1 MNKSFYTIFILGLFV
16 CLGGFTFAQEA
27 QDVADPSGV
36 AVTLDQVTTPFEYD
50 AAVLFDN
57 GPIITLPGGGCSGG
71 DASILDGTIG
81 GHTLYGWNVNSAAA
95 PGTNYYIADDFTS
108 TEEWTIDSM
117 KFFAYQTGAVS
128 STLTGVYVQI
138 WNGAPNA
145 GGTIV
150 WGDLITNRLQS
161 TALTNIYRAQSTTPT
176 NCDRRVQ
183 EISATINTVLPAG
196 QYWVQWGITGSA
208 ASGPWQPPVTI
219 AGVAV
224 TGDALQATPTG
235 WVQAL
240 NGTTSQNGAPFI
252 VYGSAGGGGYSFFD
266 NFDSYVAGQLLAQQN
281 PTEWTTWDNNPGG
294 AADALVSN
302 AFSASNPN
310 SVVILPNDD
319 LVRLHGDLTSGKWYT
334 GFLMYIPTGKA
345 GYWNMLSDF
354 TFNTGGYWAF
364 ECYFDVGGGGR
375 LLTGDGTT
383 IFNWTP
389 NTWQWVE
396 VVIDLDLDQTEF
408 WIGGSVGGTLVH
420 SWAWTNGTST
430 GLGPLVID
438 ATDFFGATANDEM
451 YFDNY
456 FIGPQTITPVEL
468 TSFGANVNAAGNVV
482 LNWTTATEVNNQMF
496 EVERRVEGSDFYR
509 IGYVDGKGT
518 TSEAQE
524 YSYIDN
530 SVTTGTYYYR
540 LKQIDFNG
548 TFEYSNEV
556 MVDVKGPLG
565 YNLVQNYPNPF
576 NPSTRIDFNIAEP
589 TMVRLAV
596 YNLLG
601 EEVQVLRNEFMQP
614 GFYNV
619 NFDASNLPSGMY
631 IYKLETAS
639 YTQARKMMLMK

>member
-1 MNKSFYTIFILGLFV
+1 MHKSFYTLFISSLL
-16 CLGGFTFAQEA
+16 LLSGFLFAQEA

-36 AVTLDQVTTPFEYD
+36 SVTLDQVTTPFEYD

-57 GPIITLPGGGCSGG
+57 GPLITLPGGGCSGG
-71 DASILDGTIG
+71 DASILDNTNGS
-81 GHTLYGWNVNSAAA
+81 HTLYGWGFQQNLFNWL
-95 PGTNYYIADDFTS
+95 ADDFTS
-108 TEEWTIDSM
+108 SEEWTIDSI
-117 KFFAYQTGAVS
+117 KFFAYQTGAAT
-128 STLTGVYVQI
+128 STITGIYVQI
-138 WNGAPNA
+138 WDGAPNV
-145 GGTIV
+145 GGSTVV
-150 WGDLITNRLQS
+150 WGDTVTNRLS
-161 TALTNIYRAQSTTPT
+161 YTGLTNMYRALITTPA
-176 NCDRRVQ
+176 NCDRRIQ
-183 EISATINTVLPAG
+183 EVSAMVNTTLPAG
-196 QYWVQWGITGSA
+196 TYWIQFGATGSA
-208 ASGPWQPPVTI
+208 ASGPWCPPVTDGTLI
-219 AGVAV
+219 
-224 TGDALQATPTG
+224 TGDALQKTTTAPNWTP
-235 WVQAL
+235 AL
-240 NGTTSQNGAPFI
+240 NGTSPNGAPFI
-252 VYGSAGGGGYSFFD
+252 VYGSAGGSGYSFFD
-266 NFDSYVAGQLLAQQN
+266 DFDSYVAGQLLACQN
-281 PTEWTTWDNNPGG
+281 PTEWTTWSNSPC
-294 AADALVSN
+294 AAGEDAMVSN

-310 SVVILPNDD
+310 SVLISPNVD

-383 IFNWTP
+383 IFNWIP

-396 VVIDLDLDQTEF
+396 VVIDLDLDQAEF

-438 ATDFFGATANDEM
+438 ATDFFGATANDAM

-468 TSFGANVNAAGNVV
+468 TSFGANTNAAGNVV

-496 EVERRVEGSDFYR
+496 EVERKVEGSDFYR
-509 IGYVDGKGT
+509 IGYVEGHGT

-556 MVDVKGPLG
+556 MVDVQGPLG

-601 EEVQVLRNEFMQP
+601 EEVQILRNEFMQP